1 MKQEINNK
9 KEILNQDIN
18 KDKIDMINSNDVD
31 LIIENIKDIFY
42 EEVFIDNQEQI
53 PQIKEGLLFNRIE
66 DYLKEFFNVK
76 NNLTVKEIKEA
87 IKEAIELEEA
97 YKYPCLPYSKLS
109 HYLYNRGSNWSL
121 LKIDDFIN
129 LPNSIKKNF
138 DDDLYWSSTPYDH
151 QNYWAFSFKNN
162 KKVIVNIN
170 MYCYV
175 ILKKN

>member
-9 KEILNQDIN
+9 KEILNLDVN
-18 KDKIDMINSNDVD
+18 KDRIDMIDNNDVD

-53 PQIKEGLLFNRIE
+53 PQINEGLLFNRIE
-66 DYLKEFFNVK
+66 DYLKRFFNVK
-76 NNLTVKEIKEA
+76 KNVIIQDVKEE
-87 IKEAIELEEA
+87 IELEEA
-97 YKYPCLPYSKLS
+97 YNHPCLPYSKLS

-121 LKIDDFIN
+121 LTIDDFIS
-129 LPNSIKKNF
+129 LPNNIKKNF
-138 DDDLYWSSTPYDH
+138 NDDLYWSSTPYDH

-175 ILKKN
+175 ILKKSI

>member
-9 KEILNQDIN
+9 KEILNQDVN

-53 PQIKEGLLFNRIE
+53 PQINEGLLFNRIE
-66 DYLKEFFNVK
+66 DYLKGFFSVKKNVHIQE
-76 NNLTVKEIKEA
+76 VKEE
-87 IKEAIELEEA
+87 IELEET
-97 YKYPCLPYSKLS
+97 YKHPCLPYSKLS

-121 LKIDDFIN
+121 LTIDDFIS

-175 ILKKN
+175 ILKKSI